1 MGGNTAKLLL
11 LCQQLLPTGGRV
23 DTRRG
28 LTLLSQ
34 LCRDSGIRV
43 LSSRDRVSV
52 WEDANVLEMDGDDVN
67 TSVNILNFL
76 ELYT

>member
-1 MGGNTAKLLL
+1 MI
-11 LCQQLLPTGGRV
+11 
-23 DTRRG
+23 RRKREG
-28 LTLLSQ
+28 LGL
-34 LCRDSGIRV
+34 